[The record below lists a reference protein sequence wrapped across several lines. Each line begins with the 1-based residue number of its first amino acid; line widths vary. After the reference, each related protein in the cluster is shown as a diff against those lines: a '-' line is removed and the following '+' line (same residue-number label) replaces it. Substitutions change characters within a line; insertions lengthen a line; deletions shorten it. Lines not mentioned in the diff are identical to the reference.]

1 MAIGDLYVAT
11 THVRT
16 AEGEMQFSFG
26 YLMEAG
32 GINVE
37 TLPVACLKF
46 QQVMLDKYVLAVSA
60 NIEVDKV
67 EFRAI
72 TNNVDI
78 PGFVNFNN
86 LVGALAGEAVPNS
99 SAAVLSLLS
108 NAPNAKHNGRMF
120 LPGVREIDQTD
131 GTIDAPEITLLNTFG
146 SALTLDLILGGGQTA
161 EFTPVVISRILNGV
175 PRVPPVPFT
184 LVSAIARPSM
194 KQQRRRGGHRFG
206 LST

>member
-1 MAIGDLYVAT
+1 MAIGDLYEAT

-32 GINVE
+32 VIGPQS
-37 TLPVACLKF
+37 LDQACTDFAAVRLNT
-46 QQVMLDKYVLAVSA
+46 YVLAVSD

-67 EFRAI
+67 EFKAI

-86 LVGALAGEAVPNS
+86 LEGLLVGAAVPNN
-99 SAAVLSLLS
+99 SAAVLSLLTT
-108 NAPNAKHNGRMF
+108 APNSKHNGRMYI
-120 LPGVREIDQTD
+120 PGLREIDQQD
-131 GTIDAPEITLLNTFG
+131 GSIDVAALILLNVFG
-146 SALTLDLILGGGQTA
+146 TTLELDLLLGGAETA
-161 EFTPVVISRILNGV
+161 EFTPVVISRILDGV
-175 PRVPPVPFT
+175 KRTPPVGHN
-184 LVSAIARPSM
+184 LVSAIARTTT
-194 KQQRRRGGHRFG
+194 KQQRRRGGRRFG